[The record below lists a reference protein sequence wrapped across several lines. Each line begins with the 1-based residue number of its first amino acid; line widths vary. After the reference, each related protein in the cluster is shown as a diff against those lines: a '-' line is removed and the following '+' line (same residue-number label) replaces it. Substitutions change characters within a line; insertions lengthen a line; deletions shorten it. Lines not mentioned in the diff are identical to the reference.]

1 MIELEANILLNWA
14 RWHHLRNDRVQSR
27 KVAEEALEIA
37 IRCEYR
43 LEQAEIYNFLALLD
57 LEENNKALAYVHA
70 QQAQER
76 ASCDGP
82 LHSYKK
88 AFDEAQHLLKLIH
101 GS

>member
-1 MIELEANILLNWA
+1 MLQVPGLIHYLTLPTSLLPA
-14 RWHHLRNDRVQSR
+14 RVQKLVLLHMSSW
-27 KVAEEALEIA
+27 LLQTLSIP
-37 IRCEYR
+37 
-43 LEQAEIYNFLALLD
+43 NFLWAIITVPET
-57 LEENNKALAYVHA
+57 EENNKALAYVHA